1 MNRGVDMGAYDRG
14 QTRRFALIGMLGGFI
29 CSIAD
34 YFLEY
39 LGALPNETLGAYG
52 VVETAWA
59 SMAAW
64 RFPASIWIAAVTV
77 PMYVLGFIAIARQ
90 MRSTHERLG
99 KLFGASALLGSLG
112 GLFIHIMLCVLPVA
126 YQHLIV
132 NGSQTLAVGTID
144 AMVGSFIVPFYAYY
158 VFLIIIPLI
167 AWCVYCFRKGGLYKP
182 VAAIAVVGF
191 TVVCLVL
198 GGIVPSLG
206 FLQVGAVSRMIGLW
220 CMTAWLTERKAER
233 NAI

>member
-1 MNRGVDMGAYDRG
+1 MEIYDNK
-14 QTRRFALIGMLGGFI
+14 QTRRFAFIGMLGGFI

-39 LGALPNETLGAYG
+39 IGALPNETMGAYG
-52 VVETAWA
+52 VIESAWA
-59 SMAAW
+59 NMAAW

-77 PMYVLGFIAIARQ
+77 PMYVLGFIAIIRQ
-90 MRSTHERLG
+90 MRSTHERTG
-99 KLFGASALLGSLG
+99 RLFGASALLGSLG

-126 YQHLIV
+126 YKYLV
-132 NGSQTLAVGTID
+132 ANGSKELAVGTVD

-167 AWCVYCFRKGGLYKP
+167 VWCVYCFKKGGLYKP
-182 VAAIAVVGF
+182 ADAIAVIGF
-191 TVVCLVL
+191 TVACLVL
-198 GGIVPSLG
+198 GGMVPALS

-220 CMTAWLTERKAER
+220 CMIAWLTGRQAAR
-233 NAI
+233 T

>member
-1 MNRGVDMGAYDRG
+1 METYDHR
-14 QTRRFALIGMLGGFI
+14 QTQTFAFVGMLGGFI

-39 LGALPNETLGAYG
+39 LGALSNETLGGYG
-52 VVETAWA
+52 VIESAWA
-59 SMAAW
+59 DMAAW

-77 PMYVLGFIAIARQ
+77 PMYVLGFLAIIRQ
-90 MRSTHERLG
+90 MRSTHEGVGR
-99 KLFGASALLGSLG
+99 LFGAGALLGSLG

-126 YQHLIV
+126 YKYLIV
-132 NGSQTLAVGTID
+132 NGSQELAVGTVD

-167 AWCVYCFRKGGLYKP
+167 VWCVYCFKKGSLYRP
-182 VAAIAVVGF
+182 SAAIAVVGF
-191 TVVCLVL
+191 TVACLVL
-198 GGIVPSLG
+198 GGAAPALS

-220 CMTAWLTERKAER
+220 CMTAWLTERKA
-233 NAI
+233 N

>member
-1 MNRGVDMGAYDRG
+1 MEAYDHK
-14 QTRRFALIGMLGGFI
+14 QARRFAFVGMLGGLI

-39 LGALPNETLGAYG
+39 LGTLPNETLGAYG
-52 VVETAWA
+52 VIESAWA
-59 SMAAW
+59 DMAAW

-77 PMYVLGFIAIARQ
+77 PMYVLGFLAIIRQ
-90 MRSTHERLG
+90 MRSTHEKIG

-126 YQHLIV
+126 YKYLIV
-132 NGSQTLAVGTID
+132 NGSQALAVGTVD

-167 AWCVYCFRKGGLYKP
+167 VWCVYCFKKGSLYRP
-182 VAAIAVVGF
+182 VAAIAIIGF
-191 TVVCLVL
+191 TIVCLVL
-198 GGIVPSLG
+198 GGAVPALSW
-206 FLQVGAVSRMIGLW
+206 LQVGAVSRMIGLW
-220 CMTAWLTERKAER
+220 CMVSWLTERGA
-233 NAI
+233 

>member
-1 MNRGVDMGAYDRG
+1 MMQQVVSK
-14 QTRRFALIGMLGGFI
+14 QTRRFAFVGMLGGFL
-29 CSIAD
+29 CSVAD

-90 MRSTHERLG
+90 MGATHERIG

-126 YQHLIV
+126 YRYLTA
-132 NGSQTLAVGTID
+132 NASRELAVGAID
-144 AMVGSFIVPFYAYY
+144 AMVSSFIVPFYAYY
-158 VFLIIIPLI
+158 AFLIILPLI
-167 AWCVYCFRKGGLYKP
+167 VWCVYCFKKESLYP
-182 VAAIAVVGF
+182 SAAAIAVVGF
-191 TVVCLVL
+191 TIICLVL
-198 GGIVPSLG
+198 GGLVPALG

-220 CMTAWLTERKAER
+220 CLTAWLAERKAARE
-233 NAI
+233 

>member
-1 MNRGVDMGAYDRG
+1 METYNHK
-14 QTRRFALIGMLGGFI
+14 QIQRFAFVGMLGGFI

-52 VVETAWA
+52 VVESAWA
-59 SMAAW
+59 DMAAW

-77 PMYVLGFIAIARQ
+77 PMYTLGFIAIARQ
-90 MRSTHERLG
+90 MRSTHEGVG

-126 YQHLIV
+126 YKYLTV
-132 NGSQTLAVGTID
+132 NGSRELAVGTID
-144 AMVGSFIVPFYAYY
+144 AMVGSFIVPFYIYY
-158 VFLIIIPLI
+158 VFLIIIPLVV
-167 AWCVYCFRKGGLYKP
+167 WCVYCCKKDGLYPP
-182 VAAIAVVGF
+182 VAAIAIVGC
-191 TVVCLVL
+191 TIACLAL
-198 GGIVPSLG
+198 GGVVPMLS

-220 CMTAWLTERKAER
+220 CMTAWLTERR
-233 NAI
+233 STMP

>member
-1 MNRGVDMGAYDRG
+1 MQTNASK
-14 QTRRFALIGMLGGFI
+14 QTRRFAFVGMLGGFL
-29 CSIAD
+29 CSVAD

-39 LGALPNETLGAYG
+39 LGALPNETIGAYG

-77 PMYVLGFIAIARQ
+77 PMYVMGFLAIARQ
-90 MRSTHERLG
+90 MRATHEKIG

-126 YQHLIV
+126 YRYLV
-132 NGSQTLAVGTID
+132 ANASRELAVGTID

-167 AWCVYCFRKGGLYKP
+167 VWCVYCFQKGSRYQP
-182 VAAIAVVGF
+182 VAALAVVGF
-191 TVVCLVL
+191 TVLCLVL
-198 GGIVPSLG
+198 GGLVPALRW
-206 FLQVGAVSRMIGLW
+206 LQVGAVSRMIGLW
-220 CMTAWLTERKAER
+220 CMNAWLAER
-233 NAI
+233 TAASE

>member
-1 MNRGVDMGAYDRG
+1 MSDHDHR
-14 QTRRFALIGMLGGFI
+14 QTQCFAFIGMLGGFI

-39 LGALPNETLGAYG
+39 LGALPNESIGAYG
-52 VVETAWA
+52 VIETAWA
-59 SMAAW
+59 RMAAW

-77 PMYVLGFIAIARQ
+77 PMYVLGFIAITRQ

-126 YQHLIV
+126 YKYLAV
-132 NGSQTLAVGTID
+132 NASAELAVGTVD
-144 AMVGSFIVPFYAYY
+144 AMVGSFIIPFYAYY

-167 AWCVYCFRKGGLYKP
+167 VWCVYCFRKGGLYRP
-182 VAAIAVVGF
+182 AAAVAVVGF
-191 TVVCLVL
+191 TVACLVL
-198 GGIVPSLG
+198 GGVIPALSW
-206 FLQVGAVSRMIGLW
+206 LQVGAVSRMIGLW
-220 CMTAWLTERKAER
+220 CMTAWLAER
-233 NAI
+233 RRL